1 MAPRSPFLV
10 TAPDDFWIPG
20 RGALGEATGG
30 ALASPDM
37 LVPSAATLGTLTG
50 ARRQDGILWGS
61 PWRWPNQGSLFRV
74 HRRDPPAAASP
85 QRPSPR
91 QPREVGGP
99 EGKGQPQS
107 AREADRGHHRV
118 IRGRKEPGG
127 RSRGTR
133 AAEKGGARAEPGQ
146 PRVTG
151 AGEPW
156 SPGGPDPADPVRKE
170 KDLGGAVAEGDERIS
185 YWTGVEGAGL
195 ERDQDGEAGLGGGQ
209 GAVQSHPRN

>member
-107 AREADRGHHRV
+107 AREADRRHHRV

-146 PRVTG
+146 PWVTG
-151 AGEPW
+151 AGEPTGALEGRTPRTLCERRRTW
-156 SPGGPDPADPVRKE
+156 AEPWRRETSGYRTGPELR
-170 KDLGGAVAEGDERIS
+170 
-185 YWTGVEGAGL
+185 GL
-195 ERDQDGEAGLGGGQ
+195 D
-209 GAVQSHPRN
+209 